1 MQKIK
6 LEIKDEVNIKVVGAP
21 PEIRKYL
28 YNKYKIFNPANRF
41 MPAVRMGRWDGK
53 VPFFSMGG
61 DTYVNL
67 IESMVDYIYNQH
79 YDIEIDDLRT
89 YNRDFQFDEIDE
101 NFFSNINWPEGHP
114 LAGQPI
120 KLKPHQVEAANIF
133 LNCNQGIQKL
143 PTSSGKT
150 LLTTVLSKKV
160 EKYGRSI
167 VIVPNKDLITQ
178 TEKYYK
184 TLGMDVGVYYGERKE
199 FFKTHTICTWQ
210 SLEKL
215 NQKPIDAGLAEPV
228 TFEKFIQGVVAV
240 IVDECH
246 GIRAEILR
254 DMLCGHDLLA
264 KIPIRWAFTGTIPK
278 EEFDLMS
285 LTIGIGEVIATLA
298 SSDLQDL
305 GILSTCDVKIYQL
318 RDYKT
323 FTDYQTELSYLV
335 IDPDRLAYIAGLII
349 GASKTGNVLVLVG
362 RKESGKLLSGLISGS
377 VFLSGSSSSADRKNE
392 YDQVSDTDDK
402 VIIATAGIAAV
413 GIDIP
418 RINHLFLLEPGKSFV
433 RCIQSVG
440 RALRTAA
447 DKAHAQIWDICSD
460 CKYSS
465 RHLTARKKYYKEEKF
480 PYTIVKTD
488 WIV

>member
-1 MQKIK
+1 
-6 LEIKDEVNIKVVGAP
+6 
-21 PEIRKYL
+21 
-28 YNKYKIFNPANRF
+28 
-41 MPAVRMGRWDGK
+41 MGRWDGK

-67 IESMVDYIYNQH
+67 IEPMVDYIYNQH

-101 NFFSNINWPEGHP
+101 DFFSHITWPIGHP
-114 LAGQPI
+114 AAGKPI
-120 KLKPHQVEAANIF
+120 KLRPHQVTATNTF
-133 LNCNQGIQKL
+133 LTTYQGIQRL
-143 PTSSGKT
+143 PTASGKT
-150 LLTTVLSKKV
+150 LITAVLSKKV

-178 TEKYYK
+178 TETYYK

-215 NQKPIDAGLAEPV
+215 NQKPVDAGLKEFV

-240 IVDECH
+240 IVDEAH
-246 GIRAEILR
+246 MAKATVLK

-264 KIPIRWAFTGTIPK
+264 KIPIRWAVTGTIPK
-278 EEFDLMS
+278 EEFDLMA
-285 LTIGIGEVIATLA
+285 LNIGIGQVIGELA
-298 SSDLQDL
+298 SSDLQDI

-335 IDPDRLAYIAGLII
+335 IDPDRLTYIAGLII
-349 GASKTGNVLVLVG
+349 EASKTGNVLVLVG
-362 RKESGKLLSGLISGS
+362 RKESGKLLSGLIPGS
-377 VFLSGSSSSADRKNE
+377 VFLSGSSSSTDRKTE
-392 YDQVSDTDDK
+392 YDQVSGTDDK

-440 RALRTAA
+440 RALRTAS
-447 DKAHAQIWDICSD
+447 DKTHAIIHDVCSD
-460 CKYSS
+460 CKYSA
-465 RHLTARKKYYKEEKF
+465 RHLAARKKYYKEEKF
-480 PYTIVKTD
+480 PYTVAKID